1 MNTLGLGR
9 QVNTLGLGVPYGG
22 AAPQPV
28 VNDLVLSL
36 VSEVVWPVVVELH
49 GNEQKRKDYDKTP
62 RKL

>member
-1 MNTLGLGR
+1 MNTFGLGR
-9 QVNTLGLGVPYGG
+9 LNAFGLGAKYTG

-49 GNEQKRKDYDKTP
+49 GNEQKRKDYDKTS